1 MSGLDGSV
9 FTVGDKDGLGELD
22 YQIQT
27 RTVEKDDEMS
37 EEEKLE
43 LKEEELYD

>member
-9 FTVGDKDGLGELD
+9 FTVGAEDGQGELD
-22 YQIQT
+22 QQIEPI
-27 RTVEKDDEMS
+27 TVEKEEEMS